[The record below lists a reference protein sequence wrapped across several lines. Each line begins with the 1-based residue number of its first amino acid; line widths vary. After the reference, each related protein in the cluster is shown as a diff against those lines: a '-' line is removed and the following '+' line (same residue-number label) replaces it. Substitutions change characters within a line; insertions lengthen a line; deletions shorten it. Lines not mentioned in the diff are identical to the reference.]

1 MGFSSS
7 ILSLDADRAR
17 DAAKEE
23 EPDAAVDPTTR
34 DAPDNNDKA
43 NGQVSRDDTVRQER
57 WQI

>member
-23 EPDAAVDPTTR
+23 EPDATVDPTPR
-34 DAPDNNDKA
+34 DAPEDHDKA
-43 NGQVSRDDTVRQER
+43 NEQVSRDDTVRQER
-57 WQI
+57 

>member
-23 EPDAAVDPTTR
+23 EPDAAVDPTPR

-57 WQI
+57 